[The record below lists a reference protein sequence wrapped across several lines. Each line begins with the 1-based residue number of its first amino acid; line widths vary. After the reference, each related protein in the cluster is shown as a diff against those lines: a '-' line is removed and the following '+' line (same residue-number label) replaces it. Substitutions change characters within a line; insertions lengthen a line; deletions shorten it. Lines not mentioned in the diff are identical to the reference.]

1 MIVTMMSTDD
11 NNESEPYDNLAF
23 GGFPINNWDLVGLT
37 NIEHKKMEKS
47 SNSLIDKLVKSVK
60 AIKSGKLH
68 IEIQDKSAIDIV
80 ATSGN
85 NANRINIDII
95 EPDLFDFLKG
105 GISDSHEDKGL
116 PNGKENESSVNKI
129 LDKLDGAKE
138 FIHSMTDKESSFQQ
152 QLDLAKNFAHTL
164 TENNM
169 TLVLMRRGKEAMILG
184 KEAKPTLS
192 KIISGSDDLQVV
204 SVIESSKLIGD
215 INPES

>member
-1 MIVTMMSTDD
+1 
-11 NNESEPYDNLAF
+11 
-23 GGFPINNWDLVGLT
+23 LT

-60 AIKSGKLH
+60 AVKSGKLH

-80 ATSGN
+80 ATSEN
-85 NANRINIDII
+85 HANRIIIDIV

-105 GISDSHEDKGL
+105 STSDSHEDKGL
-116 PNGKENESSVNKI
+116 PNGKENESSVDKI

-152 QLDLAKNFAHTL
+152 QLDLAKNFAHIL
-164 TENNM
+164 TENNV
-169 TLVLMRRGKEAMILG
+169 TLVLMRKGKEAMIMG

>member
-1 MIVTMMSTDD
+1 MIATMMSTDD
-11 NNESEPYDNLAF
+11 NNESEPYDNLVF
-23 GGFPINNWDLVGLT
+23 GGFPINSWDLVGLT

-116 PNGKENESSVNKI
+116 PNGKENERSVNKI

-169 TLVLMRRGKEAMILG
+169 TLVLMRKGKEAMILG